1 MYYLAASDLC
11 ALWLTLTASIRD
23 LLDLSCST
31 SAVATWT
38 WGSISTTGS
47 APPTQIERSHCHYDS
62 VNQTLR
68 VVTGLRWESGAQQ
81 AMDVYALDMPSLI
94 WTTSAIRGRWNINW
108 KPEATIYVHGKS
120 KLIQLGRHPLTNF
133 SDTMVLNTTTLP
145 THSNNG
151 QASIFVD
158 LTSPDREC
166 TVPGIFELPSKQVL
180 MLYTAPTRGFACFG
194 SVFSWSGMN
203 GKLDVMLNVGMTPA
217 EFISPVQVG
226 DRIIIFD
233 MSSLSHDR
241 VAVLNTKVLPPYDSR
256 NAAPIAPEMRTIK
269 ASTRAPQR
277 PRIGASVVQ
286 YDGFVIFFGGL
297 VESTGSKS
305 TNELAVLSI
314 GPHRSVENVL
324 DDLEKADEA
333 LGTAV
338 EPLAEIDTVELSPKK
353 GKKKNKKKIVKFE
366 DGDEGDSDSS
376 SAEARKEK
384 QQMTKDGDKAHKEKE
399 ELANDDKKQE
409 QEDEEARPDVFL
421 EDSDEVKAAA
431 EKAEQE
437 LLDAVLARSI
447 ADAEAEA
454 SGAPLPSAEAEKP
467 AIVDVAPSV
476 DSDPAGALEHWLVK
490 HQNNTMKLLD
500 FAVNNADCYPDMAF
514 KVEGKIFWAHK
525 AVISARSSRWR
536 QKFESENK
544 SKTDSPSTGRRGDL
558 EDSQLDVSTESA
570 MPPMPRQG
578 SNVISPFM
586 FSRLGSG
593 AIDMMLEEDDK
604 AAKHEMVTLP
614 IRLTSFAS
622 HPEFSGIPAL
632 SGNAPPPPPA
642 PGSAVSTTTSSAS
655 ITSAPS
661 PSSSSD
667 SVVSMASSSGIAPP
681 AKSVPIYTLEDL
693 TSDAFLKVLRFMYT
707 GQISLWPREGE
718 HIGDVAHEFLL
729 DEVSLICREG
739 SGERS
744 YNEPILKLSRM
755 LRRLVGSGV
764 GSDYFFVVRRKK
776 LFAHRFLIMLFSQH
790 FRTLM
795 NSRPDKSYVE
805 IRELQDLDVTVET
818 FIDFCRMLYSNF
830 GTLPEHAEKKMD
842 VAAMTRLSVEWNEY
856 RCLALLSSVKPDAA
870 STLNLFRLAANNKF
884 LLRDVRRR
892 ILTFFGKFAQDKKV
906 IQTLT
911 RSEQVAWRHLGTLA
925 GASYLDKMWFAY
937 AIGDQKELADM
948 EKTIGT
954 LINVENV
961 LPVLF
966 GAHQAG
972 LKGLRSLCMDFMT
985 AHSTSIEDARRMQVD
1000 APLALGKVA
1009 GLSASLNNEL
1019 TSKLSSAT
1027 ASAGPAQKVKR
1038 CSHCTKTFPTFGKK
1052 TNCALCHKITC
1063 ADCTKKKVTI
1073 PPIFGFSKPRD
1084 ICVSCSQVVGLWTD
1098 PSVAKAQ

>member
-1 MYYLAASDLC
+1 
-11 ALWLTLTASIRD
+11 
-23 LLDLSCST
+23 
-31 SAVATWT
+31 
-38 WGSISTTGS
+38 
-47 APPTQIERSHCHYDS
+47 
-62 VNQTLR
+62 
-68 VVTGLRWESGAQQ
+68 
-81 AMDVYALDMPSLI
+81 MDVYALDMTTLTWS
-94 WTTSAIRGRWNINW
+94 TSAIRGRWNINW
-108 KPEATIYVHGKS
+108 KPEATIFVHSKS

-133 SDTMVLNTTTLP
+133 SDSMVLNTTTLP
-145 THSNNG
+145 LQSTVG

-166 TVPGIFELPSKQVL
+166 TVAGIFELQSKQIL
-180 MLYTAPTRGFACFG
+180 TLYTAPTRGFAHFG

-203 GKLDVMLNVGMTPA
+203 GKLDGMLNVGMTPA
-217 EFISPVQVG
+217 EFIGPLQVG
-226 DRIIIFD
+226 ERVIIFD

-241 VAVLNTKVLPPYDSR
+241 VAVLNTKALPSYDTR
-256 NAAPIAPEMRTIK
+256 NSVSVSPEMRIIK
-269 ASTRAPQR
+269 SSGRAPQR
-277 PRIGASVVQ
+277 ARIGASIIH

-297 VESTGSKS
+297 TESTGSKS

-314 GPHRSVENVL
+314 GPHRSVENLL
-324 DDLEKADEA
+324 DDLEKADA
-333 LGTAV
+333 VLGDSVIELDAV
-338 EPLAEIDTVELSPKK
+338 EISPKK
-353 GKKKNKKKIVKFE
+353 TKKKAKKKLVKFE
-366 DGDEGDSDSS
+366 DGDGEDSDSS
-376 SAEARKEK
+376 SAEARKAKLEK
-384 QQMTKDGDKAHKEKE
+384 DDKDKEKE
-399 ELANDDKKQE
+399 EAPVKDDSASK
-409 QEDEEARPDVFL
+409 DESASKETEELLGAEV
-421 EDSDEVKAAA
+421 DEVEAKAAQ
-431 EKAEQE
+431 EKADQE

-454 SGAPLPSAEAEKP
+454 SGTPLTPAEESKPVVVDIAPSA
-467 AIVDVAPSV
+467 

-490 HQNNTMKLLD
+490 HQNNTAKLLE
-500 FAVNNADCYPDMAF
+500 FAVNNPDCYPDMAF
-514 KVEGKIFWAHK
+514 KVEGKTFWAHK
-525 AVISARSSRWR
+525 AIISARSSRWR
-536 QKFESENK
+536 QKFEAENK
-544 SKTDSPSTGRRGDL
+544 GKTDSPSTGRRGDL
-558 EDSQLDVSTESA
+558 EDSQLEVSTESA
-570 MPPMPRQG
+570 MPPIPRQG

-614 IRLTSFAS
+614 IRLSSLAS
-622 HPEFSGIPAL
+622 HPEFSGIPVPP
-632 SGNAPPPPPA
+632 GGAPPPPRP
-642 PGSAVSTTTSSAS
+642 PGSSVTTSSAS

-667 SVVSMASSSGIAPP
+667 SVISMASSSGIAPP
-681 AKSVPIYTLEDL
+681 AKSVPIYTLDDL
-693 TSDAFLKVLRFMYT
+693 TADAFLKVLKFMYT
-707 GQISLWPREGE
+707 GQITLWASEGE
-718 HIGDVAHEFLL
+718 HVGDVAHEFLL

-739 SGERS
+739 AAERS
-744 YNEPILKLSRM
+744 HSEPILKLSRM

-790 FRTLM
+790 FRALM
-795 NSRPDKSYVE
+795 NARPDKAYVE

-842 VAAMTRLSVEWNEY
+842 TAAMTRLSVEWNEY

-870 STLNLFRLAANNKF
+870 STLDLFRLAANNKF

-892 ILTFFGKFAQDKKV
+892 ILTNYSKFAQDKKV
-906 IQTLT
+906 IQSLT
-911 RSEQVAWRHLGTLA
+911 RAEQVAWRYLGTLA

-937 AIGDQKELADM
+937 AVGDQKELAEM

-1027 ASAGPAQKVKR
+1027 AASGPAQKVKR

-1084 ICVSCSQVVGLWTD
+1084 ICTPCSQVVSLWTD
-1098 PSVAKAQ
+1098 PSAAKAQ